1 MEAPPN
7 AIQYQ
12 ESQLLDKPN
21 PIKSNSFNFNKDN
34 TDYSLDIECGS
45 NIINFKLESSNSF
58 YTYKNTLN
66 ITDIQNLLDL
76 SSKSDYEKIIK
87 IFQNA
92 IEKNE
97 LEIIDINK
105 GNNLV
110 LRIYRVLDI
119 EKTSSDLELI
129 KCMLDENKV
138 MKKLQEMQEM
148 NTKLKEINKALT
160 EKNLELIKTNNNL
173 LEETEKLKNKNK
185 ILIEENIKLKKADNI
200 LVNNINN
207 DNIVNIDK
215 KEQNSD
221 PKQLKEKQDII
232 NTNTNCNKCGFEVFT
247 SIKDNIEYLA
257 SGNKKTFNID
267 IVDLRSNILVKSLI
281 GHKTDIFDLNYYL
294 NNQREYLL
302 SIDNNIIILWDLIS
316 KNNGILLKIKIDRI
330 ESILSTLLLF
340 NINNNNYII
349 ASSFGLQEYTKIF
362 NANDGSFIKNI
373 SDTDKNKTCYMIYW
387 DYNNNHYIIELC
399 ENKIEINDFIK
410 NKKYATLSESPEDFH
425 RDGFLYENYFLICSS
440 SNGYIRI
447 WDLIKKSLN
456 KVISVKK
463 HNICGILLWNKNYV
477 ICADCNY
484 NSLDIVDIVKGK
496 VEYAIKSTHDKK
508 GKLKFIKKFTHM
520 IYGECVLSSGKDN
533 TIKLW
538 TL

>member
-76 SSKSDYEKIIK
+76 SAKSDYEKIIK

-105 GNNLV
+105 GNNVV

-173 LEETEKLKNKNK
+173 LEENEKLKNKNK
-185 ILIEENIKLKKADNI
+185 ILIK
-200 LVNNINN
+200 
-207 DNIVNIDK
+207 
-215 KEQNSD
+215 
-221 PKQLKEKQDII
+221 
-232 NTNTNCNKCGFEVFT
+232 
-247 SIKDNIEYLA
+247 
-257 SGNKKTFNID
+257 
-267 IVDLRSNILVKSLI
+267 
-281 GHKTDIFDLNYYL
+281 
-294 NNQREYLL
+294 
-302 SIDNNIIILWDLIS
+302 
-316 KNNGILLKIKIDRI
+316 
-330 ESILSTLLLF
+330 
-340 NINNNNYII
+340 
-349 ASSFGLQEYTKIF
+349 
-362 NANDGSFIKNI
+362 
-373 SDTDKNKTCYMIYW
+373 
-387 DYNNNHYIIELC
+387 
-399 ENKIEINDFIK
+399 
-410 NKKYATLSESPEDFH
+410 
-425 RDGFLYENYFLICSS
+425 
-440 SNGYIRI
+440 
-447 WDLIKKSLN
+447 
-456 KVISVKK
+456 
-463 HNICGILLWNKNYV
+463 
-477 ICADCNY
+477 
-484 NSLDIVDIVKGK
+484 
-496 VEYAIKSTHDKK
+496 
-508 GKLKFIKKFTHM
+508 
-520 IYGECVLSSGKDN
+520 
-533 TIKLW
+533 
-538 TL
+538 